1 MTAELFESVTYSE
14 GNAKWY
20 ALRRALGDIFDA
32 ELVSAIHWDTD
43 TQALSFQGY
52 VNSINVWLGDDDGR
66 PGTIVEYN
74 NHPAGADP
82 QTLWEAP

>member
-1 MTAELFESVTYSE
+1 MTYDAPSDHAN

-20 ALRRALGDIFDA
+20 ALRLALGDVFDA
-32 ELVSAIHWDTD
+32 GLVSAIHWDAD
-43 TQALSFQGY
+43 TQTLSFEGY
-52 VNSINVWLGDDDGR
+52 VDSINVWLSNDGTR
-66 PGTIVEYN
+66 IDTIVERN